1 MKHRRALVLSLTYA
15 LLAGA
20 WILLSDAALFLLLS
34 GQGLPGVIGTSK
46 GLVFVLVTAV
56 VLYVL
61 LRGMDR
67 RETTRHASLIANHP
81 APMLVIDPSDGRIVD
96 ANKAAIDFY
105 GWRPEH
111 VGTMRFED
119 IDIAD
124 GACTWVPG
132 VDDRGSVS
140 RGVVSRHRTAFGAL
154 RNVEVYAGPSSVGD
168 RELAL
173 AIVQDVTERQRA
185 EQALRD
191 SEERLSLVLRGSDE
205 GWWDWDL
212 KADRIHLSPR
222 WWSMLGYEPGELPA
236 DAGLWRRLAHPDD
249 LHAVDEVLTAAIAS
263 GAELGEAEF
272 RLRHRDGRYVPV
284 LARAFVSR
292 DADGQAVRLS
302 GTNRDLT
309 DRMKVAEERRLAQ
322 MVFASTGEGITVTDV
337 AGRILEVNP
346 AFERITGFSRAEIV
360 GKNPRV
366 LQSGRHDKAF
376 YRGMW
381 ETLKSTGQWRGEIWN
396 RRSNGEVYP
405 EWLTVSAV
413 RNVAGRTTHYVGVF
427 SDITT
432 VKEAQEQLEFLAHH
446 DALTRLP
453 NRTLLRERLTHG
465 ITRARRH
472 SQQLAVLLLD
482 LDRFKNVNDTLGHPV
497 GDDLLI
503 EVANRIGS
511 RIRADDTLAR
521 LGGDEFALLLE
532 DETGPAAVEAVAR
545 KLTGAFALPVQV
557 ADHALTVTASIGIS
571 LYPADGEDADTLLKN
586 ADSAMYKA
594 KQQGR
599 NGFRFF
605 APELT
610 RGALERLVMETALRK
625 AVSHDQLVLHYQPQ
639 VALDSGALVGVE
651 ALVRW
656 EHPDFGL
663 MQPGDFIPLAEEI
676 GVIDEIGMWVLHE
689 ACRQMALWRDGGVAV
704 PRVAVNLSVK
714 QIDGD
719 RLVSAVA
726 DALASAGLTAGQL
739 ELEVTESMIMEQP
752 DEARKALA
760 GLRGL
765 GVQIAI
771 DDFGTGYSSLAY
783 LKLLQIDRLKIDRS
797 FVKEIGRD
805 PNDEAITR
813 AVIALADSLGLET
826 VAEGIEEVGQIAFLR
841 REGCDVGQGF
851 YFSRPVPAEALSR
864 LIFGGGLDR
873 R

>member
-1 MKHRRALVLSLTYA
+1 MKHRRALVLALTYA
-15 LLAGA
+15 ILAGL
-20 WILLSDAALFLLLS
+20 WILLSDAALSHLLS
-34 GQGLPGVIGTSK
+34 GEAIPGVVGTSK
-46 GLVFVLVTAV
+46 GLVFVVVTAV
-56 VLYVL
+56 ILYVL
-61 LRGMDR
+61 VRGMDR

-105 GWRPEH
+105 GWPPERLTSMH
-111 VGTMRFED
+111 FED
-119 IDIAD
+119 IDAV
-124 GACTWVPG
+124 GRARTWVPG
-132 VDDRGSVS
+132 TDDRDSVS
-140 RGVVSRHRTAFGAL
+140 GGVVSRHRTAYGAL
-154 RNVEVYAGPSSVGD
+154 RNVEVYAGPSSVGE

-185 EQALRD
+185 EQALRE

-212 KADRIHLSPR
+212 KADRMHHSPR

-236 DAGLWRRLAHPDD
+236 DADLWRRLAHPDD
-249 LHAVDEVLTAAIAS
+249 LPAVDQVMASSIAA

-272 RLRHRDGRYVPV
+272 RLRHKDGHYVPV
-284 LARAFVSR
+284 LARAFASR
-292 DADGQAVRLS
+292 DATGQVVRLS
-302 GTNRDLT
+302 GTNSDLT
-309 DRMKVAEERRLAQ
+309 DRMKADEERRLAQ
-322 MVFASTGEGITVTDV
+322 MVFASTGEGITVTD
-337 AGRILEVNP
+337 ASGRILEVNP
-346 AFERITGFSRAEIV
+346 AFERITGFARADVI
-360 GKNPRV
+360 GRNPRV

-381 ETLKSTGQWRGEIWN
+381 EVLAQTGQWRGEIWN
-396 RRSNGEVYP
+396 RRRNGEVYP

-413 RNVAGRTTHYVGVF
+413 RDGAGRTTHYVGIF
-427 SDITT
+427 SDIST

-465 ITRARRH
+465 ISRARRH
-472 SQQLAVLLLD
+472 NQQLAVLLLD

-497 GDDLLI
+497 GDELLV
-503 EVANRIGS
+503 EVANRIRA

-521 LGGDEFALLLE
+521 LGGDEFVLLLE
-532 DETGPAAVEAVAR
+532 DESGPTAVEAVVR
-545 KLTGAFALPVQV
+545 KLTDAFASPMQI
-557 ADHALTVTASIGIS
+557 AERALTVTASIGIS
-571 LYPADGEDADTLLKN
+571 LYPGDGEDADTLLKN

-610 RGALERLVMETALRK
+610 SGALERLVMETALRV
-625 AVSHDQLVLHYQPQ
+625 AVSRDQFVLHYQPQ
-639 VALDSGALVGVE
+639 IALDSGRLVGVE

-656 EHPDFGL
+656 EHPEFGL
-663 MQPGDFIPLAEEI
+663 LQPADFIPLAEEI

-689 ACRQMALWRDGGVAV
+689 ACRQMARWREAGVAV

-714 QIDGD
+714 QIDGE
-719 RLVSAVA
+719 RLIAAVA
-726 DALASAGLTAGQL
+726 DVLAGSELQPGQL
-739 ELEVTESMIMEQP
+739 ELEVTESMIMAQP
-752 DEARKALA
+752 DEARRTLA

-797 FVKEIGRD
+797 FVQEIGRD

-813 AVIALADSLGLET
+813 AVIALADSLELET
-826 VAEGIEEVGQIAFLR
+826 VAEGIEEAAQIAFLR

-851 YFSRPVPAEALSR
+851 HFSRPLPAEALAR
-864 LIFGGGLDR
+864 LILDGDLGGC
-873 R
+873 